1 MKKIM
6 IIAVHPDDETLGCGG
21 TLLKHIDKGDRVS
34 CVFVTCGNERQNLI
48 VGRVVKAYG
57 FESVHYLKIPELSLT
72 DNSLNDIIPSLAAII
87 REYEPEVLY
96 IPNHSDVHSD
106 HRPQYPHGLL
116 SQTHLWTLRTSWI
129 ERWRLCRIMI
139 LKLWMKNTLEAIV
152 LSGL

>member
-106 HRPQYPHGLL
+106 HR
-116 SQTHLWTLRTSWI
+116 TVF
-129 ERWRLCRIMI
+129 
-139 LKLWMKNTLEAIV
+139 EACLPFTKQFLFPLIRGSYMMEV
-152 LSGL
+152 PS